1 MSHPRPLT
9 VNDMKYMI
17 PLAFAVSGIV
27 FSLCGLHSAEPAQ
40 DDESELAK
48 KLNNPV
54 ASLIS
59 VPFQANEDFHMGP
72 TNKGYQFKLNFQ
84 PVAPISLGKDWN
96 LIVRTILPV
105 IDQHDVFYQPVPR
118 FPGLPEKTLN
128 QIPPA
133 LRDDAENLARKLYD
147 HEVKKHPQNRSQDG
161 LGDTVQSFFL
171 SPKDPGP
178 GGIIWGL
185 GPVFLYPTAT
195 QDLLG
200 GGKWGMG
207 PTFVVLKQTGG
218 WTVGMLANQIWSIGG
233 NEDRNNISA
242 SFIQPFIVYTTKTHT
257 SFGLNT
263 ESTYDWE
270 TSQWTVPINL
280 SVTQILK
287 IGKQPMSI
295 QLGGRY
301 YADGPSGAPDW
312 GVRLAFT
319 LLFPTGKHEP
329 APAPSGK

>member
-1 MSHPRPLT
+1 VKTTLKHLISIAAPVL
-9 VNDMKYMI
+9 
-17 PLAFAVSGIV
+17 GIV
-27 FSLCGLHSAEPAQ
+27 FSPGGLRAAEPA
-40 DDESELAK
+40 DDEATELAK
-48 KLNNPV
+48 KLNNPIS
-54 ASLIS
+54 SLIS

-72 TNKGYQFKLNFQ
+72 TNKGYQFKLNIQ
-84 PVAPISLGKDWN
+84 PVIPISLGNDWT
-96 LIVRTILPV
+96 LIVRTILPF

-118 FPGLPEKTLN
+118 FPGLPDKTLN

-147 HEVKKHPQNRSQDG
+147 QEVKNHPQNRSQDG

-178 GGIIWGL
+178 GGIIWGV

-207 PTFVVLKQTGG
+207 PTFVLLKQTGG
-218 WTVGMLANQIWSIGG
+218 WTVGLLANQIWSVGG
-233 NEDRNNISA
+233 TSDRNNISA
-242 SFIQPFIVYTTKTHT
+242 SFIQPFVAYTTHTHT
-257 SFGLNT
+257 TFSLNT
-263 ESTYDWE
+263 ESTYNWE

-280 SVTQILK
+280 GVSQILK
-287 IGKQPMSI
+287 IDKQPFSVAV
-295 QLGGRY
+295 GGRY

-312 GVRLAFT
+312 GARLTFT
-319 LLFPTGKHEP
+319 LLFPTAKREP
-329 APAPSGK
+329 APAPYSK